1 MEKINNI
8 EEFLNNKEIPEQYLT
23 KINYWESLYNEDY
36 RENWIENEAK
46 AFANAYT
53 DRELKADKENGFT
66 KIEVETFWK
75 VVNKMLKISYSK
87 GFHDGFHLCDAV

>member
-53 DRELKADKENGFT
+53 D
-66 KIEVETFWK
+66 
-75 VVNKMLKISYSK
+75 
-87 GFHDGFHLCDAV
+87 